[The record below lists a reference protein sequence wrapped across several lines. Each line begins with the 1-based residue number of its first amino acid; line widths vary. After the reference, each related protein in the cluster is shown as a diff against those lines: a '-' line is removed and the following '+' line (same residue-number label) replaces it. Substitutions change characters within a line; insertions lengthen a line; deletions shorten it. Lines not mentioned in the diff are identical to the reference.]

1 MLFNRPI
8 YGLVLLLLSSTIHSQ
23 QLQWILLSEGT
34 SMDTPLA
41 RRDAALGFDGNF
53 LLLFGGRGQTGMPLQ
68 DTYSFN
74 ILTGIWM
81 KESSL
86 PLDRSF

>member
-1 MLFNRPI
+1 MLFNRSI
-8 YGLVLLLLSSTIHSQ
+8 YGLVVVLLLSSTIHAQ
-23 QLQWILLSEGT
+23 QLQWVLLSEGT

-53 LLLFGGRGQTGMPLQ
+53 LLLYGGRGQNGKPLQ

-74 ILTGIWM
+74 ILTGI
-81 KESSL
+81 
-86 PLDRSF
+86 